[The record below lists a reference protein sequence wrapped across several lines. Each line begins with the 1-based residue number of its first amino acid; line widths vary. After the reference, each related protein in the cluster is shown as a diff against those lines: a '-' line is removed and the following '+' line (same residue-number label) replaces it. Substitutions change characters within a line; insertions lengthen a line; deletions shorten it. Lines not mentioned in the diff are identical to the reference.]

1 MNEEKFPYR
10 FLIFFFIA
18 AILISIS
25 GYIYF
30 QQRKTEIE
38 KEYVNQISV
47 IKEIKLSQISTE
59 QRQRIKLIESLVSA
73 GSVNEMLKE
82 IFTAK
87 KTDKVLQEFY
97 LWSEEIKKD
106 FEFYNISLFYKDGSS
121 VYSLVDQHI
130 FTKDFLKEELRELF
144 KTDTSF
150 TSNLYIRNN
159 SNLIQAIASPIFNNK
174 KNLGFVWVEIS
185 FFEYFDQLINLT
197 SNSKGTVEFIL
208 SKADGS
214 SAFYLRN
221 FIENGQN
228 VIRTIPLQKNDRG
241 KLKSS
246 NNNEGFISDILIK
259 GSKIFASIKNIPGT
273 DWNLIATIDEEQ
285 VTESTRS
292 VAFIAVISVL
302 VLILFS
308 AVVTYLVWRKSKI
321 NFTKTTKV
329 IKREKDI
336 LNERYSSLTKYAND
350 AILTIDSDGKILETN
365 QKASEIY
372 GYTNEEFKNL
382 TFNQFFLLEDSESKK
397 KLYSNSASTGTLL
410 ETNHIRKDGTIFPVE
425 ISAKYISQ
433 EGAEILLAIVRDHTE
448 RKKLEDELIAAKEK
462 AEEMNRLKTYFL
474 SNISHELR
482 TPMSGILGFSEILSS
497 EVENESLREMAE
509 LINSNAK
516 RLNETLDSLL
526 DLSILESKKLKLD
539 FYPVSL
545 NKVIDT
551 CVKKFSKDAKN
562 KSLKII
568 YHPPAENLSVR
579 CEPNMLVKLF
589 SNVIDNAVKYSEKG
603 EINIVVKSLNGN
615 CEVNISDNGIG
626 IQPDQIEKIFEP
638 FRQGSEGFTRKFEGT
653 GLGLTIT
660 KKFVDI
666 LGGTLKIK
674 SEPQTGTTV
683 TIRLPL
689 CEEVQLAELNQEE
702 VQIME
707 AKNNRESIPT
717 VLLVED
723 DDASAKYVKII
734 LANKYRLEVV
744 NTSQKAITAVKEK
757 SFDVILMDIGL
768 RGDLD
773 GIATASMIRKFDRY
787 KNIPIVALTAFAL
800 ESDKER
806 ILKNGC
812 SHFLSKPF
820 KKEELLNL
828 LNRFVEN
835 N

>member
-1 MNEEKFPYR
+1 M
-10 FLIFFFIA
+10 
-18 AILISIS
+18 
-25 GYIYF
+25 
-30 QQRKTEIE
+30 
-38 KEYVNQISV
+38 
-47 IKEIKLSQISTE
+47 
-59 QRQRIKLIESLVSA
+59 
-73 GSVNEMLKE
+73 
-82 IFTAK
+82 
-87 KTDKVLQEFY
+87 
-97 LWSEEIKKD
+97 
-106 FEFYNISLFYKDGSS
+106 
-121 VYSLVDQHI
+121 DQHI
-130 FTKDFLKEELRELF
+130 FSKDFLKEELRELF

-159 SNLIQAIASPIFNNK
+159 SNLIQAIASPIFENK
-174 KNLGFVWVEIS
+174 KILGFVWVEIS

-197 SNSKGTVEFIL
+197 SNGKGIVEFIL
-208 SKADGS
+208 AKEDGS

-228 VIRTIPLQKNDRG
+228 VIRTIPLQKNDRD

-246 NNNEGFISDILIK
+246 NNNEGFISDILIN
-259 GSKIFASIKNIPGT
+259 GSKIFASIKKLPGT
-273 DWNLIATIDEEQ
+273 DWNLIAKIDEEQ

-292 VAFIAVISVL
+292 VASIAVISVL

-308 AVVTYLVWRKSKI
+308 AVITYLVWRRSKI
-321 NFTKTTKV
+321 SFAKTTKV

-336 LNERYSSLTKYAND
+336 LSERYSSLTKYAND
-350 AILTIDSDGKILETN
+350 AILTIDSNGKILEAN

-382 TFNQFFLLEDSESKK
+382 SFNQFFLVEDLENKK
-397 KLYSNSASTGTLL
+397 IMNTNFASSGTLL
-410 ETNHIRKDGTIFPVE
+410 ETNHIRKDGSIFPVE
-425 ISAKYISQ
+425 ISAKYIFQ
-433 EGAEILLAIVRDHTE
+433 EGADILLAIVRDYTE
-448 RKKLEDELIAAKEK
+448 RKKLEDELIAAKEN

-497 EVENESLREMAE
+497 EAENESLREMAA

-539 FYPVSL
+539 FYPVAL
-545 NKVIDT
+545 NKIMTT
-551 CVKKFSKDAKN
+551 CVERFSKDAKD
-562 KSLKII
+562 KSLQINF
-568 YHPPAENLSVR
+568 HPSNENLFVR
-579 CEPNMLVKLF
+579 SEPKMLVKLF
-589 SNVIDNAVKYSEKG
+589 SNVVDNAVKYSENG
-603 EINIVVKSLNGN
+603 EINIIVKSLNGN
-615 CEVNISDNGIG
+615 CEVNISDEGIG
-626 IQPDQIEKIFEP
+626 IQPDQLEKIFEP

-666 LGGTLKIK
+666 LGGILKIK
-674 SEPQTGTTV
+674 SKPQTGTTV

-689 CEEVQLAELNQEE
+689 CEEVKSARFNQEE
-702 VQIME
+702 VQNMG
-707 AKNNRESIPT
+707 AKNNSESIPN

-723 DDASAKYVKII
+723 DEASAKYVK
-734 LANKYRLEVV
+734 LVLTKHYNLEIV
-744 NTSQKAITAVKEK
+744 NTPQKAISRVREK
-757 SFDVILMDIGL
+757 SFAAILMDIGL

-773 GIATASMIRKFDRY
+773 GIETALVIRKIERY
-787 KNIPIVALTAFAL
+787 KKIPIVALTAFAL

-828 LNRFVEN
+828 LNRVVE
-835 N
+835 

>member
-18 AILISIS
+18 AIVISIS
-25 GYIYF
+25 GYLYF
-30 QQRKTEIE
+30 QQRKAEIE

-47 IKEIKLSQISTE
+47 IKEIKLSQITTE
-59 QRQRIKLIESLVSA
+59 QRQRIKLIESLISA
-73 GSVNEMLKE
+73 SSVDEMLKT

-87 KTDKVLQEFY
+87 NKEKVIREFS
-97 LWSEEIKKD
+97 LWTEDIKKD
-106 FEFYNISLFYKDGSS
+106 FEFYNISLFNKDGSS
-121 VYSLVDQHI
+121 VYSIVDQHI
-130 FTKDFLKEELRELF
+130 FSKDFLKEELRELF

-159 SNLIQAIASPIFNNK
+159 SNLIQAIASPIFENK
-174 KNLGFVWVEIS
+174 KILGFVWVEIS

-197 SNSKGTVEFIL
+197 SNGKGIVEFIL
-208 SKADGS
+208 AKEDGS

-228 VIRTIPLQKNDRG
+228 VIRTIPLQKNDRD

-246 NNNEGFISDILIK
+246 NNNEGFISDILIN
-259 GSKIFASIKNIPGT
+259 GSKIFASIKKLPGT
-273 DWNLIATIDEEQ
+273 DWNLIAKIDEEQ

-292 VAFIAVISVL
+292 VASIAVISVL

-308 AVVTYLVWRKSKI
+308 AVITYLVWRRSKI
-321 NFTKTTKV
+321 SFAKTTKV

-336 LNERYSSLTKYAND
+336 LSERYSSLTKYAND
-350 AILTIDSDGKILETN
+350 AILTIDSNGKILEAN

-382 TFNQFFLLEDSESKK
+382 SFNQFFLVEDLENKK
-397 KLYSNSASTGTLL
+397 IMNTNFASSGTLL
-410 ETNHIRKDGTIFPVE
+410 ETNHIRKDGSIFPVE
-425 ISAKYISQ
+425 ISAKYIFQ
-433 EGAEILLAIVRDHTE
+433 EGADILLAIVRDYTE
-448 RKKLEDELIAAKEK
+448 RKKLEDELIAAKEN

-482 TPMSGILGFSEILSS
+482 TPMSGILGFSENLSS
-497 EVENESLREMAE
+497 EAENESLREMAA

-539 FYPVSL
+539 FYPVAL
-545 NKVIDT
+545 NKIMTT
-551 CVKKFSKDAKN
+551 CVERFSKDAKD
-562 KSLKII
+562 KSLQINF
-568 YHPPAENLSVR
+568 HPSNENLFVR
-579 CEPNMLVKLF
+579 SEPKMLVKLF
-589 SNVIDNAVKYSEKG
+589 SNVVDNAVKYSENG
-603 EINIVVKSLNGN
+603 EINIIVKSLNGN
-615 CEVNISDNGIG
+615 CEVNISDEGIG
-626 IQPDQIEKIFEP
+626 IQPDQLEKIFEP

-666 LGGTLKIK
+666 LGGILKIK
-674 SEPQTGTTV
+674 SKPQTGTTV

-689 CEEVQLAELNQEE
+689 CEEVKSARFNQEE
-702 VQIME
+702 VQNMG
-707 AKNNRESIPT
+707 AKNNSESIPN

-723 DDASAKYVKII
+723 DEASAKYVK
-734 LANKYRLEVV
+734 LVLTKHYNLEIV
-744 NTSQKAITAVKEK
+744 NTPQKAISRVREK
-757 SFDVILMDIGL
+757 SFAAILMDIGL

-773 GIATASMIRKFDRY
+773 GIETALVIRKIERY
-787 KNIPIVALTAFAL
+787 KKIPIVALTAFAL

-828 LNRFVEN
+828 LNRVVE
-835 N
+835 

>member
-1 MNEEKFPYR
+1 LNEEKFPYR

-25 GYIYF
+25 GYLYF

-38 KEYVNQISV
+38 KQYINQISV
-47 IKEIKLSQISTE
+47 IKEIKLSQITTE
-59 QRQRIKLIESLVSA
+59 QRQRIKLIESLISA
-73 GSVNEMLKE
+73 SSASKMLKE

-87 KTDKVLQEFY
+87 NKDKVIREFS

-106 FEFYNISLFYKDGSS
+106 FEFYNISLFNKDGSS
-121 VYSLVDQHI
+121 VYSIVDQHI
-130 FTKDFLKEELRELF
+130 FSKDFLKEELRELF

-159 SNLIQAIASPIFNNK
+159 SNLIQAIASPIVENK
-174 KNLGFVWVEIS
+174 KILGFIWVEIS

-197 SNSKGTVEFIL
+197 SNGKGIVEFIL
-208 SKADGS
+208 AKEDGS

-246 NNNEGFISDILIK
+246 NNNEGFISDILIN
-259 GSKIFASIKNIPGT
+259 GSKIFASIKKLPGT
-273 DWNLIATIDEEQ
+273 DWNLIAKIDEEQ

-292 VAFIAVISVL
+292 VASIAVISVL
-302 VLILFS
+302 VLILLS
-308 AVVTYLVWRKSKI
+308 AVITYLVWRRSKI
-321 NFTKTTKV
+321 SFAKTTKV
-329 IKREKDI
+329 IRREKDI

-350 AILTIDSDGKILETN
+350 AILTIDSNGKILEAN

-372 GYTNEEFKNL
+372 GYTNEGFKNL
-382 TFNQFFLLEDSESKK
+382 TFNQLFLAEDLENKKNMDS
-397 KLYSNSASTGTLL
+397 NFASSGTLL
-410 ETNHIRKDGTIFPVE
+410 ETNHIRKDGSIFPVE

-433 EGAEILLAIVRDHTE
+433 EGADILLAIVRDHTE
-448 RKKLEDELIAAKEK
+448 RKKLEDELIAAKEN

-497 EVENESLREMAE
+497 EVENESLREMAA

-545 NKVIDT
+545 NKVLSS
-551 CVKKFSKDAKN
+551 CVEKFSKDAKD
-562 KSLKII
+562 KSLQIN
-568 YHPPAENLSVR
+568 YHPSNENLFVR
-579 CEPNMLVKLF
+579 SEPKMLVKLF
-589 SNVIDNAVKYSEKG
+589 SNVVDNAVKYSEKG
-603 EINIVVKSLNGN
+603 EINIIVKSLSGN
-615 CEVNISDNGIG
+615 CEVNISDEGIG

-674 SEPQTGTTV
+674 SKPQTGTTV

-689 CEEVQLAELNQEE
+689 CEEVKSAKLNQEE

-707 AKNNRESIPT
+707 AKNNSESIPNI
-717 VLLVED
+717 LLVED
-723 DDASAKYVKII
+723 DEASAKYVKLV
-734 LANKYRLEVV
+734 LAKHYNLEIV
-744 NTSQKAITAVKEK
+744 NNPQNAISRVKEK
-757 SFDVILMDIGL
+757 SFAAILMDIGL

-773 GIATASMIRKFDRY
+773 GIETASVIRKIERY
-787 KNIPIVALTAFAL
+787 KKIPIVALTAFAL

-828 LNRFVEN
+828 LNRIVVD
-835 N
+835 

>member
-18 AILISIS
+18 AIVISIS
-25 GYIYF
+25 GYLYF
-30 QQRKTEIE
+30 QQRKAEIE

-47 IKEIKLSQISTE
+47 IKEIKLSQITTE
-59 QRQRIKLIESLVSA
+59 QRQRIKLIESLISA
-73 GSVNEMLKE
+73 SSVDEMLKT

-87 KTDKVLQEFY
+87 NKEKVIREFS
-97 LWSEEIKKD
+97 LWTEDIKKD
-106 FEFYNISLFYKDGSS
+106 FEFYNISLFNKDGSS
-121 VYSLVDQHI
+121 VYSIVDQHI
-130 FTKDFLKEELRELF
+130 FSKDFLKEELRELF

-159 SNLIQAIASPIFNNK
+159 SNLIQAIASPIFENK
-174 KNLGFVWVEIS
+174 KILGFVWVEIS

-197 SNSKGTVEFIL
+197 SNGKGIVEFIL
-208 SKADGS
+208 AKEDGS

-228 VIRTIPLQKNDRG
+228 VIRTIPLQKNDRD

-246 NNNEGFISDILIK
+246 NNNEGFISDILIN
-259 GSKIFASIKNIPGT
+259 GSKIFASIKKLPGT
-273 DWNLIATIDEEQ
+273 DWNLIAKIDEEQ

-292 VAFIAVISVL
+292 VASIAVISVL

-308 AVVTYLVWRKSKI
+308 AVITYLVWRRSKI
-321 NFTKTTKV
+321 SFAKTTKV

-336 LNERYSSLTKYAND
+336 LSERYSSLTKYAND
-350 AILTIDSDGKILETN
+350 AILTIDSNGKILEAN

-382 TFNQFFLLEDSESKK
+382 SFNQFFLVEDLENKK
-397 KLYSNSASTGTLL
+397 IMNTNFASSGTLL
-410 ETNHIRKDGTIFPVE
+410 ETNHIRKDGSIFPVE
-425 ISAKYISQ
+425 ISAKYIFQ
-433 EGAEILLAIVRDHTE
+433 EGADILLAIVRDYTE
-448 RKKLEDELIAAKEK
+448 RKKLEDELIAAKEN

-497 EVENESLREMAE
+497 EAENESLREMAA

-539 FYPVSL
+539 FYPVAL
-545 NKVIDT
+545 NKIMTT
-551 CVKKFSKDAKN
+551 CVERFSKDAKD
-562 KSLKII
+562 KSLQINF
-568 YHPPAENLSVR
+568 HPSNENLFVR
-579 CEPNMLVKLF
+579 SEPKMLVKLF
-589 SNVIDNAVKYSEKG
+589 SNVVDNAVKYSENG
-603 EINIVVKSLNGN
+603 EINIIVKSLNGN
-615 CEVNISDNGIG
+615 CEVNISDEGIG
-626 IQPDQIEKIFEP
+626 IQPDQLEKIFEP

-666 LGGTLKIK
+666 LGGILKIK
-674 SEPQTGTTV
+674 SKPQTGTTV

-689 CEEVQLAELNQEE
+689 CEEVKSARFNQEE
-702 VQIME
+702 VQNMG
-707 AKNNRESIPT
+707 AKNNSESIPN

-723 DDASAKYVKII
+723 DEASAKYVK
-734 LANKYRLEVV
+734 LVLTKHYNLEIV
-744 NTSQKAITAVKEK
+744 NTPQKAISRVREK
-757 SFDVILMDIGL
+757 SFAAILMDIGL

-773 GIATASMIRKFDRY
+773 GIETALVIRKIERY
-787 KNIPIVALTAFAL
+787 KKIPIVALTAFAL

-828 LNRFVEN
+828 LNRVVE
-835 N
+835 

>member
-18 AILISIS
+18 AIVISIS
-25 GYIYF
+25 GYLYF
-30 QQRKTEIE
+30 QQRKAEIE

-47 IKEIKLSQISTE
+47 IKEIKLSQITTE
-59 QRQRIKLIESLVSA
+59 QRQRIKLIESLISA
-73 GSVNEMLKE
+73 SSANEMFKT
-82 IFTAK
+82 IFAAK
-87 KTDKVLQEFY
+87 NMDKVIQEFS

-106 FEFYNISLFYKDGSS
+106 FEFYNISLFNKDGSS
-121 VYSLVDQHI
+121 VYSIVDQHI
-130 FTKDFLKEELRELF
+130 FSKDFLKEELRELF

-159 SNLIQAIASPIFNNK
+159 SNLIQAIASPIFENK
-174 KNLGFVWVEIS
+174 KILGFVWVEIS

-197 SNSKGTVEFIL
+197 SNGKGIVEFIL
-208 SKADGS
+208 AKEDGS

-228 VIRTIPLQKNDRG
+228 VIRTIPLQKNDRV

-246 NNNEGFISDILIK
+246 NNNEGFISDILIN
-259 GSKIFASIKNIPGT
+259 GSKIFASIKKLPGT
-273 DWNLIATIDEEQ
+273 DWNLIAKIDEEQ

-292 VAFIAVISVL
+292 VASIAVISVL

-308 AVVTYLVWRKSKI
+308 AVITYLVWRRSKI
-321 NFTKTTKV
+321 SFAKTTKV

-336 LNERYSSLTKYAND
+336 LSERYSSLTKYAND
-350 AILTIDSDGKILETN
+350 AILTIDSNGKILEAN

-382 TFNQFFLLEDSESKK
+382 TFNQFFLVEDLENKKVMDS
-397 KLYSNSASTGTLL
+397 NFASSGTLL
-410 ETNHIRKDGTIFPVE
+410 ETNHIRKDGSIFPVE
-425 ISAKYISQ
+425 ISAKYIFQ
-433 EGAEILLAIVRDHTE
+433 EGADILLAIVRDHTE
-448 RKKLEDELIAAKEK
+448 RKKLEDELIAAKEN

-497 EVENESLREMAE
+497 EVENESLREMAA

-545 NKVIDT
+545 NKVIAS
-551 CVKKFSKDAKN
+551 CVETFSKDAKD
-562 KSLKII
+562 KSVQIN
-568 YHPPAENLSVR
+568 YHPSNENLFVR
-579 CEPNMLVKLF
+579 CEPKMLVKLF
-589 SNVIDNAVKYSEKG
+589 SNVIDNAIKYSEKG
-603 EINIVVKSLNGN
+603 EINIIVKSLNGN
-615 CEVNISDNGIG
+615 CEVNISDEGIG
-626 IQPDQIEKIFEP
+626 IQPDQLEKIFEP

-666 LGGTLKIK
+666 LGGILKIK
-674 SEPQTGTTV
+674 SKPQTGTTV

-689 CEEVQLAELNQEE
+689 CEEVKSARFNQEE
-702 VQIME
+702 VQDMG
-707 AKNNRESIPT
+707 AKNNSESIPN

-723 DDASAKYVKII
+723 DEASAKYVKLV
-734 LANKYRLEVV
+734 LAKHYNLEIV
-744 NTSQKAITAVKEK
+744 NTPQKAISRVKEK
-757 SFDVILMDIGL
+757 SFAAILMDIGL

-773 GIATASMIRKFDRY
+773 GIETALVIRKIESY
-787 KNIPIVALTAFAL
+787 KKIPIVALTAFAL

-828 LNRFVEN
+828 LNRVVD
-835 N
+835 

>member
-18 AILISIS
+18 AIAISIS
-25 GYIYF
+25 GYLYF

-38 KEYVNQISV
+38 KQYINQISV
-47 IKEIKLSQISTE
+47 IKEIKLSQITTE
-59 QRQRIKLIESLVSA
+59 QRQRIKLIESLISA
-73 GSVNEMLKE
+73 SSADEMLKT

-87 KTDKVLQEFY
+87 NKEKVIREFS
-97 LWSEEIKKD
+97 LWTEEIKKD
-106 FEFYNISLFYKDGSS
+106 FEFYNISLFNKDGSS
-121 VYSLVDQHI
+121 VYSIVDQHI
-130 FTKDFLKEELRELF
+130 FSKDFLKEELRELF

-159 SNLIQAIASPIFNNK
+159 SNLIQAIASPIFENK
-174 KNLGFVWVEIS
+174 KILGFVWVEIS

-197 SNSKGTVEFIL
+197 SNGKGIVEFIL
-208 SKADGS
+208 AKEDGS

-228 VIRTIPLQKNDRG
+228 VIRTIPLQKNDRA

-246 NNNEGFISDILIK
+246 NNNEGFISDILIN
-259 GSKIFASIKNIPGT
+259 GSKIFASIKKLPGT
-273 DWNLIATIDEEQ
+273 DWNLIAKIDEEQ

-292 VAFIAVISVL
+292 VASIAVISVL

-308 AVVTYLVWRKSKI
+308 AVITYLVWRRSKI
-321 NFTKTTKV
+321 SFAKTTKV

-336 LNERYSSLTKYAND
+336 LSERYSSLTKYAND
-350 AILTIDSDGKILETN
+350 AILTIDSNGKILEAN

-382 TFNQFFLLEDSESKK
+382 TFNQFFLVEDLENKKVMDS
-397 KLYSNSASTGTLL
+397 NFASSGTLL
-410 ETNHIRKDGTIFPVE
+410 ETNHIRKDGSIFPVE
-425 ISAKYISQ
+425 ISAKYIFQ
-433 EGAEILLAIVRDHTE
+433 EGADILLAIVRDHTE
-448 RKKLEDELIAAKEK
+448 RKKLEDELIAAKEN

-497 EVENESLREMAE
+497 EVENESLREMAA

-539 FYPVSL
+539 FYPISL
-545 NKVIDT
+545 NKVIAS
-551 CVKKFSKDAKN
+551 CVETFSKDAKD
-562 KSLKII
+562 KSLQIN
-568 YHPPAENLSVR
+568 YHPSNENLFVR
-579 CEPNMLVKLF
+579 CEPKMLVKLF
-589 SNVIDNAVKYSEKG
+589 SNVIDNAIKYSEKG
-603 EINIVVKSLNGN
+603 EINIIVKSLNGN
-615 CEVNISDNGIG
+615 CEVNISDEGIG
-626 IQPDQIEKIFEP
+626 IQPDQLEKIFEP

-666 LGGTLKIK
+666 LGGILKIK
-674 SEPQTGTTV
+674 SKPQTGTTV

-689 CEEVQLAELNQEE
+689 CEEVKSAKFNQEE
-702 VQIME
+702 VQDMG
-707 AKNNRESIPT
+707 AKNNSESIPN

-723 DDASAKYVKII
+723 DEASAKYVKLV
-734 LANKYRLEVV
+734 LAKHYNLEIV
-744 NTSQKAITAVKEK
+744 NTPQNAISRVKEK
-757 SFDVILMDIGL
+757 SFAAILMDIGL

-773 GIATASMIRKFDRY
+773 GIETALVIRKIESY
-787 KNIPIVALTAFAL
+787 KKIPIVALTAFAL

-828 LNRFVEN
+828 LNRVVD
-835 N
+835 

>member
-18 AILISIS
+18 AIAIAIS
-25 GYIYF
+25 GYLYF

-38 KEYVNQISV
+38 KQYINQISV
-47 IKEIKLSQISTE
+47 IKEIKLSQITTE
-59 QRQRIKLIESLVSA
+59 QRQRIKLIESLISA
-73 GSVNEMLKE
+73 SSANEMFKT
-82 IFTAK
+82 IFAAK
-87 KTDKVLQEFY
+87 NMDKVIQEFS

-106 FEFYNISLFYKDGSS
+106 FEFYNISLFNKDGSS
-121 VYSLVDQHI
+121 VYSIVDQHI
-130 FTKDFLKEELRELF
+130 FSKDFLKEELRELF

-159 SNLIQAIASPIFNNK
+159 SNLIQAIASPIFENK
-174 KNLGFVWVEIS
+174 KILGFVWVEIS

-197 SNSKGTVEFIL
+197 SNGKGIVEFIL
-208 SKADGS
+208 AKEDGS

-246 NNNEGFISDILIK
+246 NNNEGFISDILIN
-259 GSKIFASIKNIPGT
+259 GSKIFASIKKLPGT
-273 DWNLIATIDEEQ
+273 DWNLIAKIDEEQ

-292 VAFIAVISVL
+292 VASIAVISVL

-308 AVVTYLVWRKSKI
+308 AVITYLVWRRSKI
-321 NFTKTTKV
+321 SFAKTTKV

-336 LNERYSSLTKYAND
+336 LSERYSSLTKYAND
-350 AILTIDSDGKILETN
+350 AILTIDSNGKILEAN

-382 TFNQFFLLEDSESKK
+382 TFNQFFLVEDLENKK
-397 KLYSNSASTGTLL
+397 IMNTNFASSGTLL
-410 ETNHIRKDGTIFPVE
+410 ETNHIRKDGSIFPVE

-433 EGAEILLAIVRDHTE
+433 EGADILLAIVRDHTE
-448 RKKLEDELIAAKEK
+448 RKKLEDELIAAKEN

-497 EVENESLREMAE
+497 EVENESLREMAA

-545 NKVIDT
+545 NKVIAS
-551 CVKKFSKDAKN
+551 CVETFSKDAKD
-562 KSLKII
+562 KSLQIN
-568 YHPPAENLSVR
+568 YHPSNENLFVR
-579 CEPNMLVKLF
+579 CEPKMLVKLF
-589 SNVIDNAVKYSEKG
+589 SNVIDNAIKYSEKG
-603 EINIVVKSLNGN
+603 EINIIVKSLNGN
-615 CEVNISDNGIG
+615 CEVNISDEGIG
-626 IQPDQIEKIFEP
+626 IQPDQLEKIFEP

-666 LGGTLKIK
+666 LGGILEIK
-674 SEPQTGTTV
+674 SKPQTGTTV
-683 TIRLPL
+683 TIRLPF
-689 CEEVQLAELNQEE
+689 CEEVKSEKLNQEE
-702 VQIME
+702 VQNMG
-707 AKNNRESIPT
+707 AKNNSESIPN

-723 DDASAKYVKII
+723 DEASAKYVKLV
-734 LANKYRLEVV
+734 LAKHYNLEIV
-744 NTSQKAITAVKEK
+744 NTPQKAISRVKEK
-757 SFDVILMDIGL
+757 SFAAILMDIGL

-773 GIATASMIRKFDRY
+773 GIETALVIRKIESY
-787 KNIPIVALTAFAL
+787 KKIPIVALTAFAL

-828 LNRFVEN
+828 LNRVVD
-835 N
+835 